1 MPNFTITDLYDVIN
15 EVLDLDDPSE
25 AQRITKA
32 VIKVI
37 TDALNRGE
45 NIEIHGFGRFLVK
58 LPRKT
63 HKIPNVIVAS
73 PPGES
78 TDNIYSPVTIAVP
91 GRKKVYFIPSP
102 QVTAMLN
109 MNGELTH
116 AERKAMQNWHKD

>member
-1 MPNFTITDLYDVIN
+1 MPNYTLSDLFAVVD
-15 EVLDLDDPSE
+15 EVLDLDDREE
-25 AQRITKA
+25 ARRIVKTI
-32 VIKVI
+32 IKVI

-78 TDNIYSPVTIAVP
+78 TDNIYSPVPISVP
-91 GRKKVYFIPSP
+91 GRKKVYFLPSP

-109 MNGELTH
+109 MGGELTRD
-116 AERKAMQNWHKD
+116 ERRAMENWHKE